1 VFILKAISEG
11 DMSNSKQAVRKKKRP
26 IISGIILLGIGLFL
40 LTQTTNMLPP
50 IEYSWPIFIIIVGL
64 ALILGSLL
72 RRKDTSDSQS
82 DQTVR

>member
-1 VFILKAISEG
+1 MILKASSEG
-11 DMSNSKQAVRKKKRP
+11 DMSDSKQAIRKKKRP

-64 ALILGSLL
+64 ALILGSLFK
-72 RRKDTSDSQS
+72 RKDTSNSQP
-82 DQTVR
+82 DQNVR